1 MKNITLKRNK
11 NIKQERGVTKMMT
24 LNKKQ
29 HIINNDVKWEKI
41 NKTNLLTTVA
51 VIIIFLTTIQL
62 MVI

>member
-11 NIKQERGVTKMMT
+11 NIKQERGVTQMMT
-24 LNKKQ
+24 LNKKE

>member
-11 NIKQERGVTKMMT
+11 NIKQERGVTQMMT
-24 LNKKQ
+24 LNKKE

-41 NKTNLLTTVA
+41 NKTSLLTTVA